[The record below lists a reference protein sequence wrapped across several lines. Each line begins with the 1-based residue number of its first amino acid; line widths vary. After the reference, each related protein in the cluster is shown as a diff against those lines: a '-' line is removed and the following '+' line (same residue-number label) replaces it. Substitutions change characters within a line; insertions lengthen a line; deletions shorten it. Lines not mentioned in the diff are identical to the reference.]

1 MVVIKIIFWVIR
13 SCKNM
18 FLYVLCETF
27 SNQKVVLKT
36 QQPKNLNRM
45 LVTAKFD
52 LYPEL
57 RNRKPNRLFSCTDCT
72 YHKNGYIKPCKSFT
86 FKFTNGKS
94 VTWNYNTFFD
104 CESKDASYML
114 ICNNCDYFYLGK
126 TIDFK
131 QRIRK
136 HKPNFKHSQNSTCR
150 ECAEHLRYCAKIEPF
165 FQIYPFYHEKG
176 HYPRDYKEKRLKH

>member
-27 SNQKVVLKT
+27 SNKKVVLKT
-36 QQPKNLNRM
+36 QQPKNLNKM

-94 VTWNYNTFFD
+94 ATWNYNKFFGCD
-104 CESKDASYML
+104 SKDVLYIS
-114 ICNNCDYFYLGK
+114 
-126 TIDFK
+126 
-131 QRIRK
+131 
-136 HKPNFKHSQNSTCR
+136 
-150 ECAEHLRYCAKIEPF
+150 
-165 FQIYPFYHEKG
+165 
-176 HYPRDYKEKRLKH
+176 